1 MSSTVAAPAAVLLLL
16 LLLLL
21 LLHVLLELGPVPAQR
36 KHQCEHCRVQE
47 CQPFNPAKSRPLL
60 NQKS

>member
-1 MSSTVAAPAAVLLLL
+1 MSSTVAAAAVLLLL

-21 LLHVLLELGPVPAQR
+21 PLLHVLLELVPIPAQR

-47 CQPFNPAKSRPLL
+47 CQPFNPV
-60 NQKS
+60 QM